1 MHIKVYLVGCVEMP
15 HQREGKKLKRK
26 GEKKGE
32 EVGKSPYLPMAFDR
46 RGGIG
51 SFKADLLTKSATL
64 NGSTDTEC
72 LRLYPCNLDQ

>member
-1 MHIKVYLVGCVEMP
+1 MYLVGCVEMP
-15 HQREGKKLKRK
+15 HQREGKKLK

-46 RGGIG
+46 RGDIG
-51 SFKADLLTKSATL
+51 SFKADLLLTKSATL